1 MESAHLGKRAWEV
14 SLGRTLSAPNIICSS
29 PYPLKT
35 ISSLLSPIYPL
46 KTINLSFDSF
56 GTDGAWRRVAARTV
70 TGGHLCLVSFSRFAA
85 IPSVSFPFDIFLW
98 KNGEKVERWVE
109 VAVCFLGYGWRSI
122 FSFRSRP
129 AFSVREEERHGVLSW
144 VSTVR
149 CSGPGGSRLRRVS
162 LVGFLNLSVLL
173 LAWCVLVGFSTT
185 AASS

>member
-1 MESAHLGKRAWEV
+1 MQMSTKHKPSGELISQIFVNV
-14 SLGRTLSAPNIICSS
+14 SSVWLRELLRCRGVLIRWSLS
-29 PYPLKT
+29 
-35 ISSLLSPIYPL
+35 
-46 KTINLSFDSF
+46 
-56 GTDGAWRRVAARTV
+56 
-70 TGGHLCLVSFSRFAA
+70 
-85 IPSVSFPFDIFLW
+85 FLW

-129 AFSVREEERHGVLSW
+129 AFSAREEERRGVLSW

-173 LAWCVLVGFSTT
+173 LAWCVLVGFFTT